1 MPVLVALHSSAS
13 HIVEA
18 SPAHDDASKIPSGH
32 SFGRF
37 RYRRGSLRNLG
48 DIGNLVRN
56 CRTGSAASTGEIGSC
71 CRWHCQFVEPGSG
84 SHTAPRPRHIARGDK
99 IKIDFPTIRAVYSGR
114 IVSQDRIEGRWRGSG
129 NDLSLVFNRGEDAL
143 APLPPPGPLTK
154 ERLAELRLS
163 AGSPAMAAASA
174 RGQSPVQVWVDGE
187 RAIGTGIAVQD
198 TDLWHLGSITKSMT
212 SSLVGCLADLGALH
226 WEETVGDLLGPVAV
240 DMRDDYRTATF
251 RHLLCHRS
259 GLPGNLPW
267 SRTLFF
273 SRELADA
280 REERKLYV
288 RRSLALAPVGPMTT
302 TFEYSNNGYVVAG
315 AMIETKLG
323 KSWED
328 LITTHLFRPLGLSTA
343 GFGAPGQKGMTD
355 QPAGHTRGVFSEAR
369 QAYPVGG
376 WVTDNPVVIGP
387 AGRVHMSLQD
397 LLRYLSAHRSRA
409 NYLKP
414 ETWKMLHTPPLGGD
428 YAMGWF
434 VRGDGR
440 SGTTAPTCCG
450 TSRYWLILAVR
461 SLRLL
466 LPMTAIWS
474 KAARR
479 SARLCERRW
488 PLLSE

>member
-1 MPVLVALHSSAS
+1 MMTRRRFQAGILLAASGIGEAHSETSVTS
-13 HIVEA
+13 GTWSGIVELGPLRLRVRLDLAADGTA
-18 SPAHDDASKIPSGH
+18 SLLSLDQGPTPHPGRVTLSG
-32 SFGRF
+32 
-37 RYRRGSLRNLG
+37 G
-48 DIGNLVRN
+48 D
-56 CRTGSAASTGEIGSC
+56 E
-71 CRWHCQFVEPGSG
+71 
-84 SHTAPRPRHIARGDK
+84 

-143 APLPPPGPLTK
+143 APPPPPGPLTK
-154 ERLAELRLS
+154 QRLAELRLS
-163 AGSPAMAAASA
+163 AGSPAIAAASA
-174 RGQSPVQVWVDGE
+174 RGQSPVQVWADGE

-212 SSLVGCLADLGALH
+212 SSLVGRLADLGALH
-226 WEETVGDLLGPVAV
+226 WDETVGDLLGPVAV

-397 LLRYLSAHRSRA
+397 LIRYLSAHRSRA

-434 VRGDGR
+434 VRGDGALWHDG
-440 SGTTAPTCCG
+440 SNMLWYAQVLVDTGSEIVAAAAANDG
-450 TSRYWLILAVR
+450 YMVKSRPAVAQA
-461 SLRLL
+461 LRE
-466 LPMTAIWS
+466 AV
-474 KAARR
+474 AA
-479 SARLCERRW
+479 A
-488 PLLSE
+488 